1 MMTRKMFKQI
11 TVNCTVCNKIVHQIT
26 SDRMVLISEF
36 TTEPYFVK
44 CKECL
49 YDEK

>member
-11 TVNCTVCNKIVHQIT
+11 TVNCGVCGKIVHQIT
-26 SDRMVLISEF
+26 SDRIVLVSEF
-36 TTEPYFVK
+36 RIENYLVK